1 MTRTGAQI
9 FADAISRLDIGD
21 VFCITGAGNL
31 AVVDELTLAGKVIHY
46 FHHEQAAAMA
56 AIGYWRVTGVV
67 PLVLVTTGGGTSN
80 VVTGVLSAHLD
91 SVPLLVVTG
100 NESSY
105 HIHSM
110 EGMRAVGV
118 QGFDSVTMLAGVVK
132 SSKRISST
140 EPVGVEI
147 RDSFKTAISGRMGPV
162 HLDFPMDIQRRA
174 SEVGGMEEEDGSE
187 AANSDE
193 KADAS
198 TVARIAKMLASSTRP
213 LVYVGQGVTNADEL
227 LRFCEANDIPFA
239 VSWSAMDKFSDAHPL
254 NLGRIGIYG
263 RRFSNFALQAADLV
277 LCLGTRLSIPQVGYD
292 RADFGRN
299 AVKIVV
305 DVDPLE
311 LAKHPAKDY
320 VPICADASALVR
332 GLLERGFCKYES
344 AGSWLKSLGEART
357 LLPVFEHAEES
368 AGLAQGYVHSLDFIE
383 HLNLVMAE
391 DSIVVTDVG
400 AGLLS
405 GHYGLES
412 NGIRTIFTSQGL
424 GEMGFGL
431 PAAIGAGLGSP
442 GRQLICLNTDGG
454 IMFNL
459 QELET
464 LRNKGIPLK
473 LVVFNNDGYSMI
485 RISQE
490 NLFEGRLAGSD
501 AGKDISFPN
510 FERLAKTFGLD
521 FARLDSRDSFSALAP
536 LLDSNQPVLIEVMMA
551 PSQRYLP
558 RLGTR
563 KGIDGSLSSPGL
575 DDLDP
580 PLPEELV
587 RDVRGVFTD
596 E

>member
-1 MTRTGAQI
+1 MAQTGAQD
-9 FADAISRLDIGD
+9 FVDVVSKLGIGD

-31 AVVDELTLAGKVIHY
+31 AIVDELSLAGKTIHY

-56 AIGYWRVTGVV
+56 AIGYWRVSGTV

-91 SVPLLVVTG
+91 SIPMLVVSG

-105 HIHSM
+105 HIHAM

-118 QGFDSVTMLAGVVK
+118 QGFESVSMLSGMVKDSR
-132 SSKRISST
+132 RIESPESVRS
-140 EPVGVEI
+140 EVLN
-147 RDSFKTAISGRMGPV
+147 SFLIATSDRMGPV
-162 HLDFPMDIQRRA
+162 HLDFPMDIQRRSSNSGAPRSHDEISLERKQNADVSIADRIA
-174 SEVGGMEEEDGSE
+174 SELS
-187 AANSDE
+187 
-193 KADAS
+193 
-198 TVARIAKMLASSTRP
+198 RAKRP
-213 LVYVGQGVTNADEL
+213 LIYVGQGLTDAESLVRLCEL
-227 LRFCEANDIPFA
+227 HQIPFA
-239 VSWSAMDKFSDAHPL
+239 VSWSAMDKFSDSHPL
-254 NLGRIGIYG
+254 NVGRVGIYG
-263 RRFSNFALQAADLV
+263 RRNSNFAVQAADLIV
-277 LCLGTRLSIPQVGYD
+277 CLGTRLSIPQVGYD
-292 RADFGRN
+292 RTDFGRN
-299 AVKIVV
+299 ALKIVV
-305 DVDPLE
+305 DIDPTE
-311 LAKHPAKDY
+311 LAKHPETDY
-320 VPICADASALVR
+320 VVSLADANQVVAAL
-332 GLLERGFCKYES
+332 LAMDAPES
-344 AGSWLKSLGEART
+344 RADNGWRKSLSEVRE
-357 LLPVFEHAEES
+357 LLPVFEHEAERTS
-368 AGLAQGYVHSLDFIE
+368 LPAGCIHSLDFIE
-383 HLNLVMAE
+383 HLNGVLASDAV
-391 DSIVVTDVG
+391 VVTDVG

-431 PAAIGAGLGSP
+431 PAAIGAAIGAP
-442 GRQLICLNTDGG
+442 KRQVVCLNTDGG

-464 LRNKGIPLK
+464 LRNKSLPIK

-510 FERLAKTFGLD
+510 LKSLAETFGLGY
-521 FARLDSRDSFSALAP
+521 ARIDSIDALSEVES
-536 LLDSNQPVLIEVMMA
+536 LLGSDHAVLMEVIMS

-563 KGIDGSLSSPGL
+563 KAADGSLSSPGL
-575 DDLDP
+575 EDLDP
-580 PLPEELV
+580 PLPEALIA
-587 RDVRGVFTD
+587 RVRGILNL